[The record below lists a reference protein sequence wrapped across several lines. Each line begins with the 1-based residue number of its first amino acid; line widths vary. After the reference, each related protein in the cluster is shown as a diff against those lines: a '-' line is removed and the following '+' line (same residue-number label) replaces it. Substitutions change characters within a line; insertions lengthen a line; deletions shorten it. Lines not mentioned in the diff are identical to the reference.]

1 MYTEGATDELGIIS
15 VMPSCKADRAEVAL
29 GDSAADEP
37 LLCLSVTTAATL
49 KPATQ
54 DSKGGT
60 SAAAATASKVDT
72 ASVTASVT
80 ATVETCDTTA
90 PHQLFSLQESG
101 DVATI
106 RVHLPQGG
114 EQCLTGTKGK
124 VLGVADCSPKK
135 RHDNQHF
142 TFGASGRLCLD
153 IGCLT
158 VDA

>member
-15 VMPSCKADRAEVAL
+15 VIPSCKGDRAEVTLA
-29 GDSAADEP
+29 DSAADEP

-49 KPATQ
+49 KPATREL
-54 DSKGGT
+54 KAGT
-60 SAAAATASKVDT
+60 SAAAAAASKVD
-72 ASVTASVT
+72 TASVT

-106 RVHLPQGG
+106 RLHLPQGG
-114 EQCLTGTKGK
+114 EQCLTGTKDK
-124 VLGVADCSPKK
+124 LLGAADCSNKK

-142 TFGASGRLCLD
+142 TFGASGRLCLED